1 MINLILAIMKILFFF
16 ILFFYIPLF
25 TFSQDDIDSD
35 FMLGAYSQYID
46 YYCPFYVLNNY
57 CVYNG
62 FDTILYNFNIDE
74 RITEMSIVKSE
85 DSKSD
90 FLRID
95 YAESSIILFEKYKQ
109 QKYLGNFFIYFQ
121 DAISAEYFFES
132 YSYVLNLTVDSD
144 NPNRAYFPASPM
156 NAIIL
161 NNDSEKNIFSV
172 SCFVFCY

>member
-1 MINLILAIMKILFFF
+1 MKHLLVFIFIPFFS
-16 ILFFYIPLF
+16 LPS
-25 TFSQDDIDSD
+25 FSQDEIESD

-46 YYCPFYVLNNY
+46 YYCPFYVLNYY

-62 FDTILYNFNIDE
+62 FDSIIYNFNIDE
-74 RITEMSIVKSE
+74 RITKMSVVKSE

-90 FLRID
+90 FLRIE
-95 YAESSIILFEKYKQ
+95 YANSSIIMFEKHNQ

-121 DAISAEYFFES
+121 DASSSEYFFKS
-132 YSYVLNLTVDSD
+132 YSYVLNLTIDSD
-144 NPNRAYFPASPM
+144 NPNRAYFQESPM

-161 NNDSEKNIFSV
+161 NNDSEKNIFYV